1 MGSRSGWDQ
10 PSVQLI
16 RWPNRGRNYHTITAR
31 HGGREVEVTFS
42 STGRSVQ
49 VHLDGKR
56 MVEGDDE

>member
-16 RWPNRGRNYHTITAR
+16 RWPLRGRNHHTVKAHYR
-31 HGGREVEVTFS
+31 GREVEVTFS

-49 VHLDGKR
+49 VQLDGKR
-56 MVEGDDE
+56 MVEADDE